1 MLNAKEVFASFTGEP
16 KWLIGQAGSS
26 DSQIWL
32 EGSSLQADSNI
43 LVTLTSAG
51 EERSVF
57 ISNQGIQEIVAGQLV
72 DASPEVQSEAS
83 KPKYVG
89 IKKAMSFSGYAFAI
103 LLMVFA
109 GLSFTG
115 NVKARIVLTGSMA
128 PAINTGD
135 VIVTTPIARK
145 APQVD
150 DVIAYQAKRF
160 NGEDVAVFSH
170 RIIGGDIDNG
180 FIVKGDANKSP
191 DPQKPKAED
200 ILGVV
205 FFVIPFIGNLLT
217 PKALFLLLPSIFGLW
232 LIMGAMRN
240 VE

>member
-1 MLNAKEVFASFTGEP
+1 MINNFLKTQIFVSE
-16 KWLIGQAGSS
+16 I
-26 DSQIWL
+26 DSQIL
-32 EGSSLQADSNI
+32 FEGSPLKGDSNI
-43 LVTLTSAG
+43 LVTV
-51 EERSVF
+51 RSVSGEKSAY
-57 ISNQGIQEIVAGQLV
+57 ISNQGVQEIMAGQLV
-72 DASPEVQSEAS
+72 DAAPEVQSEPS
-83 KPKYVG
+83 RPKYVG
-89 IKKAMSFSGYAFAI
+89 IKKAMSLSGYVSAI

-128 PAINTGD
+128 PAINIGD
-135 VIVTTPIARK
+135 VILTLPSARK
-145 APQVD
+145 APQID

-160 NGEDVAVFSH
+160 NGENVAVFSH
-170 RIIGGDIDNG
+170 RIIDGDIENG

-191 DPQKPKAED
+191 DPQKPTAED

-217 PKALFLLLPSIFGLW
+217 PKALFLLLPCAFGLW
-232 LIMGAMRN
+232 LIMDAMKN